1 MACFGARLGIT
12 MIEMEDLILPGSV
25 VLLSVAAVF
34 FGADSRLVDAIKAT
48 RWYPGFP
55 PSG

>member
-1 MACFGARLGIT
+1 

-25 VLLSVAAVF
+25 VLLCVAAVF

>member
-1 MACFGARLGIT
+1 
-12 MIEMEDLILPGSV
+12 MIEMEDLILPGFV
-25 VLLSVAAVF
+25 ILLCVAASF

-55 PSG
+55 ASR